1 MRLLLTG
8 ATGFVGGSVARAA
21 LAAGHTV
28 RAVARDPKRASGVAQ
43 AGVEVRAGTL
53 TDPAAF
59 AATLEGVDVLIHAAA
74 TYAYGR
80 SDGERMIRDNPAIT
94 EVALEGAR
102 RAGTP
107 HTIDVSSAVV
117 FKPHPS
123 GPRAGVTDVDSP
135 RWQPGDVH
143 WDDPYLRSKVLCDA
157 VVARFRRE
165 SLPVSSIHPTSV
177 IGPGDGVPGT
187 SGAILIGLSR
197 YRLQVE
203 GALGWNDVRDLA
215 AAVLAVAGRAAG
227 GRYLVTAGTRT
238 LREMS
243 RMMDAAMGRH
253 RRRVFIPRPA
263 ARAMASLNDRFGG
276 RLAPRMPPRPSL
288 EYLLTTGPI
297 DGSSGLPALGLRHRP
312 LEASVADAFEWWASN
327 GMLPPPPGRSA

>member
-8 ATGFVGGSVARAA
+8 VTGFVGGTVARSALAHGHDVRAVVRDPTRASSVARA
-21 LAAGHTV
+21 
-28 RAVARDPKRASGVAQ
+28 GVQ
-43 AGVEVRAGTL
+43 VIPGTL
-53 TDPAAF
+53 TDSTALAA
-59 AATLEGVDVLIHAAA
+59 ALEGVDVLVHAAA

-80 SDGERMIRDNPAIT
+80 SHGERMIRQNPAIT
-94 EVALEGAR
+94 EVALEAAR

-117 FKPHPS
+117 FKPYPS

-143 WDDPYLRSKVLCDA
+143 WGDPYLRSKVLSDA
-157 VVARFRRE
+157 VAARFRRE
-165 SLPVSSIHPTSV
+165 GLPVSSIHPTSV

-197 YRLQVE
+197 YRIQVE

-215 AAVLAVAGRAAG
+215 AAVLAVAARAAG
-227 GRYLVTAGTRT
+227 GRYLVSAGTRT

-243 RMMDAAMGRH
+243 RMVDAAMGCD

-263 ARAMASLNDRFGG
+263 ARAMASLNDPFGG
-276 RLAPRMPPRPSL
+276 RLVPRMPPRPSL

-312 LEASVADAFEWWASN
+312 LEGSVKDAFEWWASN
-327 GMLPPPPGRSA
+327 GMLPPPRGRR